1 MLIAGVSLFYL
12 PFTEKFGQAY
22 GSISVWK
29 DAHSPLGS
37 YLVHWGWQLFL
48 IISWFIW
55 ETREWLASTPASAIK
70 KIKPYLGYIQ
80 AVGLLFL
87 LVLILL
93 TLMGIS
99 IGWLVGILGVWAALL
114 LFRPNQADSRRLV
127 IFMVGTG
134 LVLTLFVE
142 LFALEGDIGRM
153 NTVFKFYYQAWTL
166 LSLSAAAA
174 LIWTLPAVN
183 SIWRKGTS
191 NLWQAVLILLLFGA
205 FLYPVL
211 ASSDKIRDRMSDSA
225 PVGLDGDAFMQT
237 SFYNDQGVDMDLN
250 QDYQAIEW
258 MRGNVQG
265 SPVIVEANTVEYR
278 WGNRYTIYTGLP
290 GVLGW
295 NWHQRQQRG
304 FLSYNGIANRLNE
317 IPGFYL
323 TESVEDALNFL
334 RKYDVK
340 YIVLGQLER
349 LYYNGAGLD
358 KFLQYDGVYWQEV
371 FRYEDTVIYEV
382 LDFEAGEQK

>member
-1 MLIAGVSLFYL
+1 
-12 PFTEKFGQAY
+12 
-22 GSISVWK
+22 
-29 DAHSPLGS
+29 
-37 YLVHWGWQLFL
+37 
-48 IISWFIW
+48 
-55 ETREWLASTPASAIK
+55 
-70 KIKPYLGYIQ
+70 
-80 AVGLLFL
+80 
-87 LVLILL
+87 
-93 TLMGIS
+93 
-99 IGWLVGILGVWAALL
+99 
-114 LFRPNQADSRRLV
+114 
-127 IFMVGTG
+127 
-134 LVLTLFVE
+134 
-142 LFALEGDIGRM
+142 
-153 NTVFKFYYQAWTL
+153 
-166 LSLSAAAA
+166 
-174 LIWTLPAVN
+174 
-183 SIWRKGTS
+183 
-191 NLWQAVLILLLFGA
+191 
-205 FLYPVL
+205 
-211 ASSDKIRDRMSDSA
+211 
-225 PVGLDGDAFMQT
+225 MQT

-371 FRYEDTVIYEV
+371 FRYEGTVIYEV
-382 LDFEAGEQK
+382 LNIKAGEQK